1 MFVTSSAAKRGPA
14 HSATL
19 CFSVLADAD
28 PGVLPRLLELFAK
41 RNLVPDRWHS
51 DRQGPQG
58 GELSVDLQVTG
69 LEADTAELIARSMSQ
84 VFGVTQVLLSEKAQ

>member
-1 MFVTSSAAKRGPA
+1 MSGHLAGALRPRT
-14 HSATL
+14 TL

-51 DRQGPQG
+51 DRQGPAG
-58 GELSVDLQVTG
+58 AELAVDLQVSG
-69 LEADTAELIARSMSQ
+69 LAPETAELIARAMGQ
-84 VFGVTQVLLSEKAQ
+84 VWGVTQVLLSTKH